1 MGMSDPVLKVVD
13 VDIEQGRWLVLQDDS
28 RWGIAPDDA
37 VDPAVW
43 RPGTEVTVNRSSDPD
58 YPWAIVRL
66 DSAGTDVVRAED
78 LT

>member
-1 MGMSDPVLKVVD
+1 MSVTDPVLKVVD
-13 VDIEQGRWLVLQDDS
+13 VDIEQGRWLILQDDS

-43 RPGTEVTVNRSSDPD
+43 RPGAEVTVNRSSDPH
-58 YPWAIVRL
+58 YPWALTRV
-66 DSAGTDVVRAED
+66 AGAEVVRAED